1 MSFYFLNSFSMARR
15 CHPRELSPPEPQ
27 SPESIQGLSIQ
38 GPFDLDDLPL
48 KCFHYE
54 EVHDRYY
61 SIIRGL

>member
-1 MSFYFLNSFSMARR
+1 MARR
-15 CHPRELSPPEPQ
+15 CHPRELFPPEPQ

-48 KCFHYE
+48 ECFHYE